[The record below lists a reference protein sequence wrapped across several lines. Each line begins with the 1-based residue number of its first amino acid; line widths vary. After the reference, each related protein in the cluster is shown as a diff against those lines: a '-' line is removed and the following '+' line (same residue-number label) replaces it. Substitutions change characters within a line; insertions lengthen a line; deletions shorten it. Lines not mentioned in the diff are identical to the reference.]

1 LFVYRIVTT
10 LAVVAACAPTV
21 DGPVER
27 QRALDRADSAQL
39 AAQLAALP
47 GVWRSEVVLHRAAR
61 DPLAT
66 APTEPG
72 AAIVM
77 IVDDKTDRAAIRD
90 TAGRLAK
97 AIAPELAPTVVVEVG
112 APRPEL
118 AQVGP
123 FEVAASSR
131 GALRAT
137 LIAALVVIVAL
148 AAWLARGAYYRRGK
162 SAQ

>member
-1 LFVYRIVTT
+1 M
-10 LAVVAACAPTV
+10 
-21 DGPVER
+21 ER

-47 GVWRSEVVLHRAAR
+47 GVWRSEVVLHRAAS
-61 DPLAT
+61 DPLVAT
-66 APTEPG
+66 MPTEPG
-72 AAIVM
+72 GAIVV
-77 IVDDKTDRAAIRD
+77 IVDDKADRAAIRD
-90 TAGRLAK
+90 TTGRLAK
-97 AIAPELAPTVVVEVG
+97 AIAPELTPTVVVEVG

-118 AQVGP
+118 ARVGP

-137 LIAALVVIVAL
+137 LIAALAVIVGL
-148 AAWLARGAYYRRGK
+148 AAWVARGAYHRRGN